1 MIGAQCGSTEAI
13 LRPFLPGNL
22 EEMRVIAGIAK
33 GRRLKSVPGD
43 VTRPITDRVKEAL
56 FSILGDFVVGA
67 RVLDLF
73 AGTGAVGIEALSRG
87 AAEAVFVDK
96 SSPALRTVRD
106 NLQLTQLSDR
116 ATVLRVDAFKYL
128 SGPIA
133 APFDLIYVA
142 PPQYKGLWADALR
155 CLDDRPAWLAAGPE
169 QESGIVVVQIHPREY
184 QELPLKHLVEYDR
197 RKYGSTLLCFYEL
210 GLNAELWDAPGG

>member
-1 MIGAQCGSTEAI
+1 VIGAQCGSIDAT
-13 LRPFLPGNL
+13 LRPPLLWNL
-22 EEMRVIAGIAK
+22 KNMRVIAGVAK

-43 VTRPITDRVKEAL
+43 VTRPITDRAKEAL

-87 AAEAVFVDK
+87 AADVVFIDK

-106 NLQLTQLSDR
+106 NLQHTQLSDR

-133 APFDLIYVA
+133 APFDVIYVA
-142 PPQYKGLWADALR
+142 PPQYRGLWADALR
-155 CLDDRPAWLAAGPE
+155 SVDGRPAWLSTYPE
-169 QESGIVVVQIHPREY
+169 QDSGIVVVQIHPREY
-184 QELPLKHLVEYDR
+184 QDLLLKNLIEYDQ

-210 GLNAELWDAPGG
+210 DEEQG

>member
-1 MIGAQCGSTEAI
+1 VIGAQCGSIDAT
-13 LRPFLPGNL
+13 LRPRLLWNL
-22 EEMRVIAGIAK
+22 KNMRVIAGVAK

-43 VTRPITDRVKEAL
+43 VTRPITDRAKEAL

-87 AAEAVFVDK
+87 AADVVFIDK

-106 NLQLTQLSDR
+106 NLQHTQLSDR

-133 APFDLIYVA
+133 APFDIIYVA
-142 PPQYKGLWADALR
+142 PPQYRGLWADALR
-155 CLDDRPAWLAAGPE
+155 SVDDRPAWLSAYPE
-169 QESGIVVVQIHPREY
+169 QDSGIVVVQIHPREY
-184 QELPLKHLVEYDR
+184 QDLLLKNLIEYDQ

-210 GLNAELWDAPGG
+210 DEE